1 MEIRLDG
8 NPDFGEATCS
18 LAPDEVLVCEGGAMT
33 RMSAGMDLNTR
44 AAGGILKSLFRM
56 IGAGESF
63 FLSEYSSGGGGFVT
77 VAPVTPGALVHRKM
91 TGEKL
96 MLSAGSFVAASDGIS
111 LETRFGGLKAIFSG
125 EGAFVF
131 EAEGDGD
138 ILFNAYGA
146 IVERELDGE
155 LTVDT
160 GHVVAWE
167 SSLDYSI
174 EGMGGLKQT
183 FFSGEGLVMRFTGT
197 GKIWL
202 QTRTLGETAGWITPY
217 LRV

>member
-8 NPDFGEATCS
+8 NPDFGEATCT
-18 LAPDEVLVCEGGAMT
+18 LDPGEVLVCEGGAMS

-44 AAGGILKSLFRM
+44 AAGGLLKSLLRGV
-56 IGAGESF
+56 GAGESF
-63 FLSEYSSGGGGFVT
+63 LLSEYSSGEGGFVT
-77 VAPVTPGALVHRKM
+77 VAPVTPGAIVHRKM
-91 TGEKL
+91 EGEL
-96 MLSAGSFVAASDGIS
+96 LRLSGGSYLASSAGIS
-111 LETRFGGLKAIFSG
+111 LETRFGGLKALFSG

-131 EAEGDGD
+131 DAQGEGDL
-138 ILFNAYGA
+138 LFNAYGA

-183 FFSGEGLVMRFTGT
+183 LFSGEGLVMRFSGS

-202 QTRTLGETAGWITPY
+202 QTRTLSETAGWITPY
-217 LRV
+217 LSA

>member
-18 LAPDEVLVCEGGAMT
+18 LAPGEVLVCEGGAMS

-44 AAGGILKSLFRM
+44 AAGGIIKSLFRAV
-56 IGAGESF
+56 GPGESF
-63 FLSEYSSGGGGFVT
+63 FLSEYSSGDAGFVT
-77 VAPVTPGALVHRKM
+77 VAPATPGALVHRKM

-96 MLSAGSFVAASDGIS
+96 MLSAGSFLAASDGIS

-125 EGAFVF
+125 EGAFLF
-131 EAEGDGD
+131 EAEGEGD
-138 ILFNAYGA
+138 LLFNSYGA

-183 FFSGEGLVMRFTGT
+183 FFSGEGLVMRFAGT

-217 LRV
+217 LRA

>member
-8 NPDFGEATCS
+8 NPDFGEATCT
-18 LAPDEVLVCEGGAMT
+18 LDPGEVLVCEGGAMS
-33 RMSAGMDLNTR
+33 RMSGGMDLNTR
-44 AAGGILKSLFRM
+44 AAGGVMKSLFRAV
-56 IGAGESF
+56 GAGESF
-63 FLSEYSSGGGGFVT
+63 FLSEYSSPRGGFVT
-77 VAPVTPGALVHRKM
+77 VAPATPGAIVHCELK
-91 TGEKL
+91 GEKL
-96 MLSAGSFVAASDGIS
+96 HLSAGSFLAASAGLS
-111 LETRFGGLKAIFSG
+111 LDTRFGGLKALFSG
-125 EGAFVF
+125 EGAFLFDV
-131 EAEGDGD
+131 EGDGD
-138 ILFNAYGA
+138 VLFNAYGA

-167 SSLDYSI
+167 PSLDYSI

-183 FFSGEGLVMRFTGT
+183 FFSGEGLVMRFAGT

>member
-8 NPDFGEATCS
+8 NPDFGEATCK
-18 LAPDEVLVCEGGAMT
+18 LAPSEVLVCEGGAMS

-44 AAGGILKSLFRM
+44 AAGGIMKSLFRAA
-56 IGAGESF
+56 GAGESF
-63 FLSEYSSGGGGFVT
+63 FLSEYSSGEGGFVT
-77 VAPVTPGALVHRKM
+77 VAPVTPGAVVHREM
-91 TGEKL
+91 QGEKL
-96 MLSAGSFVAASDGIS
+96 HLSAGSFLAASTGVS
-111 LETRFGGLKAIFSG
+111 LETRFGGLKALFSG
-125 EGAFVF
+125 EGAFIF
-131 EAEGDGD
+131 DAEGEGD
-138 ILFNAYGA
+138 LLFNAYGA
-146 IVERELDGE
+146 IVERDLDGE

-183 FFSGEGLVMRFTGT
+183 FFSGEGLVMRFAGA
-197 GKIWL
+197 GKLWL
-202 QTRTLGETAGWITPY
+202 QTRTLGETASWITPY